1 MVNLGPTGPDL
12 CFGYWPDAGTPCHR
26 MLVDGVCPKAA
37 HPDHGYRITQDVP
50 TDGSPGD
57 PRWDWCNIQT
67 LSDPGPVW
75 IKGQCKHLT
84 PEPVEV
90 TDPVT
95 DEVILVA
102 RLCPDCDTQL
112 ETDWTRDQL
121 PAPNGFERWAYAPDH
136 PAGARETARL
146 ALKDDHLVYVNGP
159 AINKRTPVRPPWY
172 VLAARWYWK
181 GYLEIWEGQKKAVH
195 VFLNS
200 FGYMWPLY
208 LVGLDYLL
216 GGISK

>member
-1 MVNLGPTGPDL
+1 MKT
-12 CFGYWPDAGTPCHR
+12 CKGYWPDAGTPCQRILSAGDH
-26 MLVDGVCPKAA
+26 CPKSGD
-37 HPDHGYRITQDVP
+37 PDHGYYADR
-50 TDGSPGD
+50 SLD
-57 PRWDWCNIQT
+57 PRWDWVEVSTFSQP
-67 LSDPGPVW
+67 DQW

-84 PEPVEV
+84 PAPVEV